1 MKTTI
6 VATISMVTML
16 AFTASQAVGRG
27 GAGGGV
33 GGPVGGGG
41 AAGPGGRSAGG
52 GNAGVGGPSAG
63 GAFGGVGSPAGASP
77 ANPPDGQSLP
87 NITPGNNHDVA
98 ELITNNLGVISTNLI
113 PTNFVGIGSNQ
124 IVSGSINNNNN
135 TLAPTGPT
143 NGGAAAIPEQGPTPL
158 PQF

>member
-6 VATISMVTML
+6 LATISITAML
-16 AFTASQAVGRG
+16 AFMASPAAGRG

-33 GGPVGGGG
+33 GGPAGGGG

-63 GAFGGVGSPAGASP
+63 GGFGGAGSTVGASP
-77 ANPPDGQSLP
+77 ANPPAGETLP
-87 NITPGNNHDVA
+87 NITPGNNHEVA
-98 ELITNNLGVISTNLI
+98 ELITNNLGVITTNLVSTN
-113 PTNFVGIGSNQ
+113 FAGIGSNQ
-124 IVSGSINNNNN
+124 ISAGSINNNN

-143 NGGAAAIPEQGPTPL
+143 NGGAVALPEQGPTPL